1 MCHFFPFGCIENRTF
16 FQSETLKIELFFS
29 HSETLKTETFFH
41 SDALTMECYAE
52 NATLRALRV

>member
-1 MCHFFPFGCIENRTF
+1 MCRFFPFGYTENKTF

-29 HSETLKTETFFH
+29 HPETLKTETFFH